1 MSNWKDERRKPSV
14 VELAVTLTL
23 DAVIKHITGNKH
35 IDGATKADMIRH
47 LSGVKLDEIL
57 AVVNKEATKLV
68 GTTGDTR
75 TPLADDIRGVVPA
88 DRAKK
93 IPKGQ

>member
-1 MSNWKDERRKPSV
+1 MSWKDERRKPSDI
-14 VELAVTLTL
+14 EFAVTLTI
-23 DAVIKHITGNKH
+23 DALVKHINENKH

-57 AVVNKEATKLV
+57 AVVNKGFTKLV

-75 TPLADDIRGVVPA
+75 TPLADDVRGVVPA